1 MYAIIA
7 TEMRLGWAW
16 WHTPFNPSTQE
27 VEAGRFLS
35 RGQPGLQSEFQN
47 SQGYTEK
54 PCFKKQK
61 QKKER
66 NETGTQSIDLR
77 VNGNDIKIKKQNLFF
92 QLICKGN
99 AVDQD

>member
-1 MYAIIA
+1 MSSRTARAIQ
-7 TEMRLGWAW
+7 R
-16 WHTPFNPSTQE
+16 NPVSK
-27 VEAGRFLS
+27 
-35 RGQPGLQSEFQN
+35 
-47 SQGYTEK
+47 K
-54 PCFKKQK
+54 PKIKKK
-61 QKKER
+61 RKKER